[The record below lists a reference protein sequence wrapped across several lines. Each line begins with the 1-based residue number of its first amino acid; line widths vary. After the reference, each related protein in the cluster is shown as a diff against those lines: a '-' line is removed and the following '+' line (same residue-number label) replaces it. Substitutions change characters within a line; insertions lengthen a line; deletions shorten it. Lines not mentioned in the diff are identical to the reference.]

1 MVGYR
6 RFTLTILLT
15 LALSLGNFAFALPT
29 TGSST
34 LEGRVFQS
42 DLKTPAPD
50 LGVQVIPSGSEK
62 VAATG
67 STDSRG
73 HFEIANVP
81 AGEIL
86 LVLVDGTG
94 RAVGAS
100 RIDTRAAPSRALT
113 LALPDPG
120 ARLQVRIL
128 ALGQH
133 PRRRDRGA
141 ARGRSRDRGPGRQR
155 PRRREDREGSRPTG
169 QRERTALIA
178 PCASRDLEGERSRR
192 GAAPP
197 VSARRRLMCPSL
209 FQTLDLAAE

>member
-113 LALPDPG
+113 LALPDPE
-120 ARLQVRIL
+120 ARLAPAKTEDDGEASKSGFWRCSWSEQ
-128 ALGQH
+128 G
-133 PRRRDRGA
+133 PRPWSTAPSTTRR
-141 ARGRSRDRGPGRQR
+141 P
-155 PRRREDREGSRPTG
+155 
-169 QRERTALIA
+169 
-178 PCASRDLEGERSRR
+178 
-192 GAAPP
+192 
-197 VSARRRLMCPSL
+197 
-209 FQTLDLAAE
+209 